1 MRVGDGGGP
10 SPQCIPG
17 RAADCVDGH
26 LCVDGHVGVGV
37 AAPTSKPLAPSPV
50 LLLPCSF
57 LQAPLIW
64 MLTCSHAGHL
74 MQKSQATMSDDE
86 HHDVHFESTDSGASM
101 TFPMQAGNIR
111 KNGFIVIKGRPC
123 KVVDVST
130 SKTGKHGHA
139 KCNFTALDIFTNKKL
154 EDLQP
159 SSHNCDVPNVKRTE
173 FTLIDISDDGFVS
186 LMTDSGDTKDDLS
199 LPKGTDDL
207 EKLAQQIQADFDE
220 GKEVVVTV
228 LSVRV
233 SVSLDVFLTCF

>member
-1 MRVGDGGGP
+1 M
-10 SPQCIPG
+10 
-17 RAADCVDGH
+17 
-26 LCVDGHVGVGV
+26 
-37 AAPTSKPLAPSPV
+37 
-50 LLLPCSF
+50 
-57 LQAPLIW
+57 
-64 MLTCSHAGHL
+64 
-74 MQKSQATMSDDE
+74 
-86 HHDVHFESTDSGASM
+86 
-101 TFPMQAGNIR
+101 
-111 KNGFIVIKGRPC
+111 

-159 SSHNCDVPNVKRTE
+159 SSHNCDVPNVVRTE

-207 EKLAQQIQADFDE
+207 EKLAVQIQSDFDE

-228 LSVRV
+228 LAVRFSVAPYICHG
-233 SVSLDVFLTCF
+233 DVPLWRQAPDLPDCRLMA

>member
-1 MRVGDGGGP
+1 
-10 SPQCIPG
+10 
-17 RAADCVDGH
+17 
-26 LCVDGHVGVGV
+26 
-37 AAPTSKPLAPSPV
+37 
-50 LLLPCSF
+50 
-57 LQAPLIW
+57 
-64 MLTCSHAGHL
+64 

-159 SSHNCDVPNVKRTE
+159 SSHNCDVPNVTRTE

-233 SVSLDVFLTCF
+233 SVSLDVFFFSDVSVAGGLGGPLVASWWHEQGGPTSTIKFISSLMTAFQPCLSS

>member
-1 MRVGDGGGP
+1 
-10 SPQCIPG
+10 
-17 RAADCVDGH
+17 
-26 LCVDGHVGVGV
+26 
-37 AAPTSKPLAPSPV
+37 
-50 LLLPCSF
+50 
-57 LQAPLIW
+57 
-64 MLTCSHAGHL
+64 
-74 MQKSQATMSDDE
+74 MSDDE
-86 HHDVHFESTDSGASM
+86 HHDVHFESTDSGASK

-111 KNGFIVIKGRPC
+111 KNGYIVIKGRPC

-159 SSHNCDVPNVKRTE
+159 SSHNCDVPNVTRTE

-207 EKLAQQIQADFDE
+207 DKLAAQIQADFDE
-220 GKEVVVTV
+220 GKEVVVSV
-228 LSVRV
+228 LAVRDARRDVLCCRFWFRRCRSVILSEEDQRV
-233 SVSLDVFLTCF
+233 PSNS